1 MAVVDDRVVQ
11 EIRVEASPEE
21 VFPYFTEVDRL
32 LVWQGVAASL
42 DPRPGGVYR
51 VEVNGRD
58 VALGEYVVVEPPHR
72 VVFTWGWEG
81 NDAVPPGGSTVEVT
95 LSPQDGATVVR
106 LVHSG
111 LPVPAVGE
119 HDLGWTHFVDRLAVA
134 AGGGDPGPDPWVQAG

>member
-1 MAVVDDRVVQ
+1 VAVVDDTVVQ

-21 VFPYFTEVDRL
+21 VFPYFVEVERL
-32 LVWQGVAASL
+32 LVWQGVSASL

-51 VEVNGRD
+51 VDVNGRD
-58 VALGEYVVVEPPHR
+58 VALGEYVVVDPPHR

-81 NDAVPPGGSTVEVT
+81 NTAVPPGGSTVEVT
-95 LSPQDGATVVR
+95 LSPQDGATLVR

-119 HDLGWTHFVDRLAVA
+119 HDLGWTHFAERLAVA
-134 AGGGDPGPDPWVQAG
+134 AGGGDPGPDPWVQPG